1 MACEDNDAREEGQ
14 VRASLGQSPELPLK
28 EKGEEGCGVKSEG
41 GGKGG
46 ARSSSFGGCPNS
58 RKK

>member
-1 MACEDNDAREEGQ
+1 MACEDNDTREEGQ
-14 VRASLGQSPELPLK
+14 VRASQGQSPELPLK
-28 EKGEEGCGVKSEG
+28 EKGEEGYGGRSEG

-46 ARSSSFGGCPNS
+46 AGSSRFGGCPNS